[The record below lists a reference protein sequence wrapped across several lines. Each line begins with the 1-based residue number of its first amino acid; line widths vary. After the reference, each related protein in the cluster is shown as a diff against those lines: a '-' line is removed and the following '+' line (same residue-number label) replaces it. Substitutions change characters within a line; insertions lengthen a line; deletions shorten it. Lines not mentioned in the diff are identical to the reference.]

1 MIYSIVLENYGNNA
15 NHIYCHL
22 NILSYLSMVKNN
34 FLSPDPV
41 RDPDHPR
48 GGPSNGPYNTS
59 CVKKSSQSEQ

>member
-1 MIYSIVLENYGNNA
+1 MIYSNVLENCGNNA
-15 NHIYCHL
+15 NHNCHL

-41 RDPDHPR
+41 LDPDYTG

-59 CVKKSSQSEQ
+59 CVKKSSQSER